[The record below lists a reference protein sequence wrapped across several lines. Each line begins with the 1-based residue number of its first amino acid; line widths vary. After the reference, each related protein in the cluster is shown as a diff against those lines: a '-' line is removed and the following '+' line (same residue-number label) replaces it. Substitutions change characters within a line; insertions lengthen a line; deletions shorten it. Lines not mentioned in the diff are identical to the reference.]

1 MFIMNKKSAKQVVS
15 AYRVKL
21 VCTVILYLA
30 AIAGLAWLT
39 TVNAFVGIAGVVV
52 LLASA
57 KSVFDKLLEHDIE
70 SVIYEELDPEKFS
83 EILDLGVLKKS
94 SRHHV
99 LAAMTSGNHDEVFRL
114 VEANSEKSKLNPVE
128 KCNDLYRLGYVY
140 FEKEDWDGLK
150 KTVREFERLKSQN
163 PKFAYAF
170 STFSVFDKFDAMIDE
185 DYEYVADACELDI
198 SRLTS
203 KEPNHNLTKINLSY
217 YRAVALLKMGKNDEA
232 AEAFREIIAF
242 APKMHKAK
250 LSENYLKS
258 IEKSK

>member
-1 MFIMNKKSAKQVVS
+1 MNNKSAKEIVRS
-15 AYRVKL
+15 YRAR
-21 VCTVILYLA
+21 VICAVISY
-30 AIAGLAWLT
+30 IAGIAIFAVLT
-39 TVNAFVGIAGVVV
+39 TKSVLLGIAGAVV
-52 LLASA
+52 LVASSRSA
-57 KSVFDKLLEHDIE
+57 FDKLLEHDIE
-70 SVIYEELDPEKFS
+70 SVIYEDLDPEKFS
-83 EILDLGVLKKS
+83 EILELGVLKRS

-128 KCNDLYRLGYVY
+128 RCNDLYRLGYVY

-163 PKFAYAF
+163 PKLAYAF
-170 STFSVFDKFDAMIDE
+170 STFSVFEKFDAMIDE
-185 DYEYVADACELDI
+185 DYEYVVDACELDI
-198 SRLTS
+198 SRLTK

-217 YRAVALLKMGKNDEA
+217 YRAVALLKMGKTDEA

-250 LSENYLKS
+250 LSERYLES
-258 IEKSK
+258 IEK